1 MEQLSSLFELS
12 VAFNACNSID
22 SLAKTLAAHLARDLA
37 ARVAMVWLRQEG
49 GSELGCRSRWFEA
62 GLRLELRPGQV
73 SEGILAEML
82 TKPRA
87 RRLEEEEIGPEMFPH
102 LAEGDRERVAT
113 ALYAPIP
120 TSTDVAG
127 VVEVL
132 NKHTGEFTADD
143 AAFVEEACRLAG
155 RVVDGLR
162 ALEQEKWS
170 SLQTIERLT
179 ALYDVAST
187 FSSTLELEQLL
198 PVMAEKIQDN
208 LSARACSFWVV
219 DPGANELFCAH
230 QAGEDPTTE
239 KGNRLKLGEGLVGA
253 VAQTGQ
259 ARLVS
264 NAAEEPELE
273 ARLQAGNEFE
283 IQSLMCAP
291 LLKEERVLGVVEIV
305 NRQDGKAFDEDDL
318 FYLSNMC
325 EQAAN
330 ALNNANLLQAE
341 RKVHTLDALLA
352 ISKEITST
360 LNLDHVLT
368 TVVHEAATVV
378 PFDRCVIGLYDR
390 HRFIVGAVS
399 GEAEVPRTPEM
410 ERLRELLAG
419 VAEQPAAV
427 SADHTEEGW
436 KVKPEG
442 ENAALVRYLEEQGLG
457 GFYALPLRDEQGTVG
472 VLALLSNTAEF
483 LSESHLEV
491 LSILASQTTVAIRNA
506 RLYQDVPLLS
516 ILKPVLKSKQKLEGI
531 SASRWLEIASKA
543 GIAALVL
550 IVVPWKYRIQT
561 NATVV
566 PAERRMVS
574 AEVSGIVERV
584 PVREGQRVSVGEELA
599 TLDDSDDRIRLER
612 ALTDLAVAREQ
623 LAGAEEKR
631 DWASASQARLNMELH
646 QAEVNLYQE
655 KVEKAE
661 LRASIQGVVVTP
673 KVEEKIGKMLKVGDA
688 FCELVDQDHLAVE
701 MNVPETDIS
710 RVRTG
715 SPVALKLNAFPT
727 LTIRGT
733 VQQVSPQTISAEDE
747 QFFVTRALFPNPDV
761 KARDGM
767 AGQAKITSAGG
778 WFQSAPRRNG
788 YGGRPGRCCPRESK
802 VESRVSRVRGGGE
815 VNLLTFDSRLSTA
828 KRLRQ

>member
-12 VAFNACNSID
+12 VGFHSCNSID
-22 SLAKTLAAHLARDLA
+22 SFAKTLVTHVGRDLE
-37 ARVAMVWLRQEG
+37 ARAAMVWLRQERG
-49 GSELGCRSRWFEA
+49 GELLCRSRWFEA
-62 GLRLELRPGQV
+62 GLRLEFAPGQA

-82 TKPRA
+82 AKSRA
-87 RRLEEEEIGPEMFPH
+87 RRLDEEEIEPEMFPH
-102 LAEGDRERVAT
+102 LAEDDRERVAT

-127 VVEVL
+127 VLEVL
-132 NKHTGEFTADD
+132 NKRTGEFTADD
-143 AAFVEEACRLAG
+143 AGFAEEACRLAG
-155 RVVDGLR
+155 RVLDALR
-162 ALEQEKWS
+162 AVEQEKWS
-170 SLQTIERLT
+170 SLETIERLT

-187 FSSTLELEQLL
+187 FSSTLELENLL
-198 PVMAEKIQDN
+198 PIMAEKIQGN
-208 LSARACSFWVV
+208 LGALACNFWLV
-219 DPGANELFCAH
+219 DSETNELLCAQ
-230 QAGEDPTTE
+230 QAGEDPTTN
-239 KGNRLKLGEGLVGA
+239 KGSRLQIGEGLAGG

-264 NAAEEPELE
+264 SAQDEPGLE
-273 ARLQAGNEFE
+273 ARVQASKEYQ

-305 NRQDGKAFDEDDL
+305 NRSDGKPFDEDDL
-318 FYLSNMC
+318 FYLTNMC
-325 EQAAN
+325 ERASN

-341 RKVHTLDALLA
+341 RKVRTLDALLA

-378 PFDRCVIGLYDR
+378 PFDQCVIGLYDR
-390 HRFIVGAVS
+390 HRFILGAVS
-399 GEAEVPRTPEM
+399 GEAEVPRTREM
-410 ERLRELLAG
+410 DQLRELLAW
-419 VAEQPAAV
+419 VAEQPEAV
-427 SADHTEEGW
+427 SADQTEVGW

-442 ENAALVRYLEEQGLG
+442 ANAALVRYLEEQGLS
-457 GFYALPLRDEQGTVG
+457 GFYAMPLRDEQGTVG

-491 LSILASQTTVAIRNA
+491 LAILASQITVAIRNA

-516 ILKPVLKSKQKLEGI
+516 IWQPVLKSKRKLEGI
-531 SASRWLEIASKA
+531 TAGRWLEIASKA

-566 PAERRMVS
+566 PAERRIVS
-574 AEVSGIVERV
+574 AEVSGIVQGV
-584 PVREGQRVSVGEELA
+584 PVREGQRVSAGDELA
-599 TLDDSDDRIRLER
+599 RLDDSDDRIRLER
-612 ALTDLAVAREQ
+612 ALTDFALAHRQ
-623 LAGAEEKR
+623 LAEAEEKR
-631 DWASASQARLNMELH
+631 DWAGAGQARLNMDLH
-646 QAEVNLYQE
+646 QAEVTLYQE
-655 KVEKAE
+655 KVDKAH
-661 LRASIQGVVVTP
+661 LRASIPGVVVTP
-673 KVEEKIGKMLKVGDA
+673 KVEEKIGKLLKVGDA

-710 RVRTG
+710 LIRTDA
-715 SPVALKLNAFPT
+715 PVALKLNAYPT
-727 LTIRGT
+727 LTLRGT
-733 VQQVSPQTISAEDE
+733 VERVSPQTISAEGE

-778 WFQSAPRRNG
+778 WFHSGWYPVGYMLLRAPTQWAWR
-788 YGGRPGRCCPRESK
+788 K
-802 VESRVSRVRGGGE
+802 VWA
-815 VNLLTFDSRLSTA
+815 LLP
-828 KRLRQ
+828 